1 MVPFGSLAF
10 MPGRLVHTN
19 EILVLLGDNW
29 FAERSAKQA
38 IEIVKRR
45 LKDCDEKIKTAE
57 TTEKI
62 HLNWLKETAEVLKG
76 DMGEQVDIVEKVTE
90 EEYQKSREEHKKSVA
105 REYGTVREKVSSETE
120 SVASKSEGPLYERL
134 SEEDKRTYEDIMKRL
149 DELELEEENDASSE
163 EEEDEEDNE
172 DNNWNEEY
180 EEEEEEEVP
189 MLDRGVREEPKLI
202 EAAALEVKAKPSTAV
217 AVIPKKREKL
227 KRRVSWA
234 DDIKPLETIIPDNTS
249 DDIFRI
255 KYSSACELSP
265 ADEGGEGAGGATAM
279 MTEGQAGRSLMVRS
293 PSDIYKVFGGASAS
307 HEPHPRGILKKSS
320 SLPLQ
325 GESESTNNKG
335 GWRYAPESVEI
346 VTEDMDD
353 LPLPKPLRP
362 SPPLKRKSLQP
373 AFSYKVVE
381 RNVGEKEESSDT
393 QTGATAQPE
402 SGDGT
407 QTKKISKFKAS
418 RMKK

>member
-1 MVPFGSLAF
+1 MTIIGIDLRSLSKIE
-10 MPGRLVHTN
+10 PRT
-19 EILVLLGDNW
+19 EIEPVVL
-29 FAERSAKQA
+29 
-38 IEIVKRR
+38 
-45 LKDCDEKIKTAE
+45 
-57 TTEKI
+57 
-62 HLNWLKETAEVLKG
+62 
-76 DMGEQVDIVEKVTE
+76 
-90 EEYQKSREEHKKSVA
+90 
-105 REYGTVREKVSSETE
+105 
-120 SVASKSEGPLYERL
+120 SKSEGPLYERL
-134 SEEDKRTYEDIMKRL
+134 SFSYDIIHR
-149 DELELEEENDASSE
+149 ENISINFNKLQYLNFSSDASSE
-163 EEEDEEDNE
+163 EEEEEEEEEDEEEEEEE
-172 DNNWNEEY
+172 DEDSNWNEEY

-189 MLDRGVREEPKLI
+189 MLDRVVVKEEPKLI
-202 EAAALEVKAKPSTAV
+202 EAAALEVEAKPSIA

-265 ADEGGEGAGGATAM
+265 ADEGGEGASGTTAM
-279 MTEGQAGRSLMVRS
+279 MAESQGGKSLMVRS

-325 GESESTNNKG
+325 GESESNNKG

-381 RNVGEKEESSDT
+381 RNVGEKEESGDA
-393 QTGATAQPE
+393 QTGAVAQPE